1 MLTNEQKE
9 AIVIE
14 MLKEGRPIREIAK
27 AAQKSF
33 SDIGEIKRR
42 VLGESTSYKKKKKLS
57 KVAQALELFS
67 KNKTPIEVVIE
78 LDLEPK
84 DVEKI
89 YLNYL
94 GLTGLTQ
101 LVKIHQELGNYLLD
115 FISFY
120 WSVIEIGADNKKIKE
135 ILDVANRVTDLNL
148 AIKNRQNERKNLDIQ
163 IVQKKQNLQ
172 YLDNQIEDATTIL
185 YTVYSNIE
193 NLRNE
198 ANNLITQLQNLKKLI
213 KDIENEDEYKNLE
226 KKVEHIL
233 MKIIDDKSINLPL
246 ILITVF
252 EALRNDPTKY
262 DVIFNYLDVFKN
274 DNVNGEDLQS
284 KENYVFFN
292 NMNLFQ
298 EINKIMKKSLKIY
311 TNKIISTFT

>member
-1 MLTNEQKE
+1 MQKE

-42 VLGESTSYKKKKKLS
+42 VLGESTSYIKKKKLS

-67 KNKTPIEVVIE
+67 KNKTPIEVAIE
-78 LDLEPK
+78 LDIDPK
-84 DVEKI
+84 YIEKI

-94 GLTGLTQ
+94 GLRGLTQ

-163 IVQKKQNLQ
+163 IVQKETKF
-172 YLDNQIEDATTIL
+172 TI
-185 YTVYSNIE
+185 S
-193 NLRNE
+193 
-198 ANNLITQLQNLKKLI
+198 
-213 KDIENEDEYKNLE
+213 
-226 KKVEHIL
+226 
-233 MKIIDDKSINLPL
+233 
-246 ILITVF
+246 
-252 EALRNDPTKY
+252 
-262 DVIFNYLDVFKN
+262 
-274 DNVNGEDLQS
+274 
-284 KENYVFFN
+284 
-292 NMNLFQ
+292 
-298 EINKIMKKSLKIY
+298 
-311 TNKIISTFT
+311 

>member
-1 MLTNEQKE
+1 M
-9 AIVIE
+9 
-14 MLKEGRPIREIAK
+14 
-27 AAQKSF
+27 
-33 SDIGEIKRR
+33 
-42 VLGESTSYKKKKKLS
+42 
-57 KVAQALELFS
+57 
-67 KNKTPIEVVIE
+67 
-78 LDLEPK
+78 
-84 DVEKI
+84 
-89 YLNYL
+89 
-94 GLTGLTQ
+94 
-101 LVKIHQELGNYLLD
+101 
-115 FISFY
+115 
-120 WSVIEIGADNKKIKE
+120 
-135 ILDVANRVTDLNL
+135 
-148 AIKNRQNERKNLDIQ
+148 
-163 IVQKKQNLQ
+163 
-172 YLDNQIEDATTIL
+172 
-185 YTVYSNIE
+185 YSNIE

-262 DVIFNYLDVFKN
+262 DIIFNYLDVFKN

>member
-1 MLTNEQKE
+1 
-9 AIVIE
+9 
-14 MLKEGRPIREIAK
+14 
-27 AAQKSF
+27 
-33 SDIGEIKRR
+33 
-42 VLGESTSYKKKKKLS
+42 
-57 KVAQALELFS
+57 
-67 KNKTPIEVVIE
+67 
-78 LDLEPK
+78 
-84 DVEKI
+84 
-89 YLNYL
+89 
-94 GLTGLTQ
+94 
-101 LVKIHQELGNYLLD
+101 
-115 FISFY
+115 
-120 WSVIEIGADNKKIKE
+120 
-135 ILDVANRVTDLNL
+135 VTDLNL

-262 DVIFNYLDVFKN
+262 DIIFNYLDVFKN
-274 DNVNGEDLQS
+274 DNVNREDLQS

-311 TNKIISTFT
+311 TNK